1 MAVLYPGWQVINCLR
16 VKPEE
21 GEIHL
26 LKELEEKLDDDYEI
40 FFNSFLDGDRPDIV
54 ILKKGAG
61 AFIVEVKDWNLSNFS
76 VDANNTWRIESTVK
90 SSPHQQVFTY
100 KKNMYDLHIPLLGL
114 REVINSNFYNL
125 IGVFVYFHKA
135 TRESLNNFYREAI
148 SSATDRINQTNHA
161 RADLTT
167 FEYEKRI
174 DHWSMQKR
182 RLNRD
187 LNMSIGFDMIDKLV
201 SKLEKVHSHVL
212 FTDDIYDDLKRR
224 LLPPEF
230 VKSQAERIVFDKKQ
244 LPLTYSEASLSKV
257 KGVAGC
263 GKTTILAQR
272 AINALSRHGER
283 VLILTYNITIRH
295 YIRDAISRLYGKKV
309 AQEIEIIHY
318 HAFIKSQ
325 MNEHNISFTEEMK
338 RFRGTEKEK
347 ISKVF
352 KNSKLFEGV
361 NVTKYATIL
370 LDEVQDYEPD
380 WIKIIRNNFLE
391 DNGEMVLFGD
401 QSQNIYERDDSK
413 RESSLVNGFGTWE
426 KLKKSYRSD
435 INTPLVR
442 LFSNFQTTF
451 LVDKYKDA
459 EVFECSMKQSGLD
472 FRSEVLISKTIPDQF
487 DSKGITK
494 IIDSLIRK
502 EKFHPNDV
510 AIVASQVDPL
520 FEINN
525 DISTREKTKIM
536 FETEEEIESLKRQ
549 NKYNDESIEKLRRR
563 KKTFFFQ
570 NSGVIKI
577 STIHSF
583 KGLEAET
590 VFLLIQPQDSPEV
603 VYTGITRAKT
613 NLIILNCK
621 SSQFTSFFENT
632 IA

>member
-1 MAVLYPGWQVINCLR
+1 MAVLYPEWQIINCLR

-26 LKELEEKLDDDYEI
+26 LKELEEKLDDNYEI

-76 VDANNTWRIESTVK
+76 VDANNTWRIENTVK

-125 IGVFVYFHKA
+125 IGVSVYFHKA
-135 TRESLNNFYREAI
+135 TRESLNHFYFEAI
-148 SSATDRINQTNHA
+148 GAATDQINQTNRI
-161 RADLTT
+161 RADLST
-167 FEYEKRI
+167 FEYEKRVNY
-174 DHWSMQKR
+174 WSVQKK

-187 LNMSIGFDMIDKLV
+187 LNMSIGLDMIDKLV
-201 SKLEKVHSHVL
+201 NKLKQMSNHIL

-224 LLPPEF
+224 LMPPEF
-230 VKSQAERIVFDKKQ
+230 VKSQAEKINFDKKQ
-244 LPLTYSEASLSKV
+244 LPLTYSKAALSKV

-272 AINALSRHGER
+272 AINALARHGER

-325 MNEHNISFTEEMK
+325 MNEHNISFSEEMK
-338 RFRGTEKEK
+338 RFKGTEEEK

-352 KNSKLFEGV
+352 KSSTLFEDV
-361 NVTKYATIL
+361 DVTKYETIL

-380 WIKIIRNNFLE
+380 WIKLIRNNFLE
-391 DNGEMVLFGD
+391 VEGEMVLFGD

-442 LFSNFQTTF
+442 LFSKFQTTF
-451 LVDKYKDA
+451 LVDKYKDS
-459 EVFECSMKQSGLD
+459 EIFECSMEQSGLD
-472 FRSEVLISKTIPDQF
+472 FNSEVLITKTIPDQF
-487 DSKGITK
+487 DSKEIAK
-494 IIDSLIRK
+494 IMNSLIRQ

-520 FEINN
+520 FKINN
-525 DISTREKTKIM
+525 EILTREKTKIM
-536 FETEEEIESLKRQ
+536 FETEEEIESLKQQ
-549 NKYNDESIEKLRRR
+549 NRYNRESIEKLRRR

-570 NSGVIKI
+570 NSGLIKI

-590 VFLLIQPQDSPEV
+590 VFLIIQPQDTPEV

-621 SSQFTSFFENT
+621 SSQFTDFFEKT
-632 IA
+632 IT

>member
-1 MAVLYPGWQVINCLR
+1 MAVLYPEWQVINCLR

-21 GEIHL
+21 GEMHL
-26 LKELEEKLDDDYEI
+26 LKALEEKLDDNYEI

-125 IGVFVYFHKA
+125 IGVYVYFHKA
-135 TRESLNNFYREAI
+135 NRESLSGFYHEAI
-148 SSATDRINQTNHA
+148 SVASGQINQTNHA
-161 RADLTT
+161 RSELTT
-167 FEYEKRI
+167 FEYEKRV
-174 DHWSMQKR
+174 DHWSKQQK

-201 SKLEKVHSHVL
+201 NKLKKISSHIL

-224 LLPPEF
+224 LMPPEF
-230 VKSQAERIVFDKKQ
+230 IKSQAEKINFDKKQ
-244 LPLTYSEASLSKV
+244 LPLTYSKAALSKV

-272 AINALSRHGER
+272 AINALSRHGEQ

-325 MNEHNISFTEEMK
+325 MNEHNISFSEEMK
-338 RFRGTEKEK
+338 RFKGTEEEK

-352 KNSKLFEGV
+352 KSSTLFEDV
-361 NVTKYATIL
+361 DVTKYETIL

-380 WIKIIRNNFLE
+380 WIKVIRNNFLE
-391 DNGEMVLFGD
+391 VEGEMVLFGD

-442 LFSNFQTTF
+442 LFSKFQTTF
-451 LVDKYKDA
+451 LVDKYKDS
-459 EVFECSMKQSGLD
+459 EIFECSMEQSGLD
-472 FRSEVLISKTIPDQF
+472 FNSEVLITKTIPDQF
-487 DSKGITK
+487 DSKEIAK
-494 IIDSLIRK
+494 VINSLIRQ

-520 FEINN
+520 FKINN
-525 DISTREKTKIM
+525 EILTREKTKIM
-536 FETEEEIESLKRQ
+536 FETEEEIESLKQQ
-549 NKYNDESIEKLRRR
+549 NRYNNKSIEKLRRR

-570 NSGVIKI
+570 NSGLIKI

-590 VFLLIQPQDSPEV
+590 VFLIIQPQDTPEV

-621 SSQFTSFFENT
+621 SSQFTDFFEKT
-632 IA
+632 IT

>member
-1 MAVLYPGWQVINCLR
+1 MAVLYPEWQVINCLR

-26 LKELEEKLDDDYEI
+26 LKELEEKLDDNYEI

-76 VDANNTWRIESTVK
+76 VDANNTWRIENTVK

-125 IGVFVYFHKA
+125 IGVSVYFHKA
-135 TRESLNNFYREAI
+135 TRESLNHFYFEAI
-148 SSATDRINQTNHA
+148 GAATDQINQTNRI
-161 RADLTT
+161 RADLST
-167 FEYEKRI
+167 FEYEKRVNY
-174 DHWSMQKR
+174 WSVQKK

-187 LNMSIGFDMIDKLV
+187 LNMSIGLDMIDKLV
-201 SKLEKVHSHVL
+201 NKLKQMSNHIL

-224 LLPPEF
+224 LMPPEF
-230 VKSQAERIVFDKKQ
+230 VKSQAEKINFDKKQ
-244 LPLTYSEASLSKV
+244 LPLTYSKAALSKV

-272 AINALSRHGER
+272 AINALSRHGEQ

-325 MNEHNISFTEEMK
+325 MNEHNISFSEEMK
-338 RFRGTEKEK
+338 RFKGTEEEK

-352 KNSKLFEGV
+352 KSSTLFEDV
-361 NVTKYATIL
+361 DVTKYETIL

-380 WIKIIRNNFLE
+380 WIKVIRNNFLE
-391 DNGEMVLFGD
+391 VEGEMVLFGD

-442 LFSNFQTTF
+442 LFSKFQTTF
-451 LVDKYKDA
+451 LVDKYKDS
-459 EVFECSMKQSGLD
+459 EIFECSMEQSGLD
-472 FRSEVLISKTIPDQF
+472 FNSEVLITKTIPDQF
-487 DSKGITK
+487 DSKEIAK
-494 IIDSLIRK
+494 IINSLIRE

-520 FEINN
+520 FKINN
-525 DISTREKTKIM
+525 EILTREKTKIM
-536 FETEEEIESLKRQ
+536 FETEEEIESLKQQ
-549 NKYNDESIEKLRRR
+549 NRYNRESIEKLRRR

-570 NSGVIKI
+570 NSGLIKI

-590 VFLLIQPQDSPEV
+590 VFLIIQPQDTPEV

-621 SSQFTSFFENT
+621 SSQFTDFFEKT
-632 IA
+632 IT

>member
-1 MAVLYPGWQVINCLR
+1 MAVLYPEWQVINCLR

-26 LKELEEKLDDDYEI
+26 LKELEEKLDDNYEI

-76 VDANNTWRIESTVK
+76 VDANNTWRIENTVK

-114 REVINSNFYNL
+114 REVINSNFYKL
-125 IGVFVYFHKA
+125 IGVSVYFHKA
-135 TRESLNNFYREAI
+135 SRESLNYFYREAI
-148 SSATDRINQTNHA
+148 SAATDQINETNRI
-161 RADLTT
+161 RADLST
-167 FEYEKRI
+167 FEYEKRVNY
-174 DHWSMQKR
+174 WSVQKK

-187 LNMSIGFDMIDKLV
+187 LNMSIGLDMIDKLAN
-201 SKLEKVHSHVL
+201 KLKQMSNHIL

-224 LLPPEF
+224 LMPPEF
-230 VKSQAERIVFDKKQ
+230 VKSQAEKINFDKKQ
-244 LPLTYSEASLSKV
+244 LPLTYSKAALRKV
-257 KGVAGC
+257 MGVAGC

-295 YIRDAISRLYGKKV
+295 YIRDAISRLYGRKV

-325 MNEHNISFTEEMK
+325 MNEHNISFSEEMK
-338 RFRGTEKEK
+338 RFKGSDKEK

-352 KNSKLFEGV
+352 KSLKLFEGID
-361 NVTKYATIL
+361 VTKYATIL

-380 WIKIIRNNFLE
+380 WIKVIRNNFLKE
-391 DNGEMVLFGD
+391 NGEMVLFCD
-401 QSQNIYERDDSK
+401 PSQNIYKRDDRK
-413 RESSLVNGFGTWE
+413 RESSLVNGFGTWR

-435 INTPLVR
+435 INTPLVK

-451 LVDKYKDA
+451 LVDKYRDS
-459 EVFECSMKQSGLD
+459 EVFECSLKQSGLD
-472 FRSEVLISKTIPDQF
+472 FRSEVLVRKTIPDQF
-487 DSKGITK
+487 DAKKIAK

-525 DISTREKTKIM
+525 EISTREKTKIM
-536 FETEEEIESLKRQ
+536 FETEDEIESLKQQ
-549 NKYNDESIEKLRRR
+549 NKYNNESIEKLRRR

-570 NSGVIKI
+570 NSGLIKI

-590 VFLLIQPQDSPEV
+590 VFLIIQPQDTPEV

-613 NLIILNCK
+613 NLIVLTCE
-621 SSQFTSFFENT
+621 SSQFASFFEKA